1 MIGGPV
7 DGALNAEIERAVTD
21 GNFPV
26 DVLDVPQGLVPP
38 LVIKYMPAKWG
49 SAYRKSGQ
57 QLKISETPG
66 FTWGRA
72 TYVAPLAFPLSSGI
86 FGRVGVVARP
96 DGYRYWRTF
105 DARDPYTAGLYVRWL
120 QQQAKYRDIILTAH
134 SAYLSQLYRD
144 AFRQRYQIDCV
155 LFRPDQSNPE
165 YTSIQRD
172 VWMAV
177 TDWRTLSGGQ
187 REIASG
193 YSERFIDPRLTV
205 VLEEEFED
213 EQGGIHRT
221 ALLDL
226 GSRPPT
232 NKLAEEIWHAYHSL
246 GDIVRIPS

>member
-7 DGALNAEIERAVTD
+7 DSALDAEIERAVVD

-38 LVIKYMPAKWG
+38 LVIKYMPAKFG
-49 SAYRKSGQ
+49 TAYRGSEPR
-57 QLKISETPG
+57 LKISDTPG

-72 TYVAPLAFPLSSGI
+72 TYVTPLAFPLSSGI

-96 DGYRYWRTF
+96 DGYLRWKTF
-105 DARDPYTAGLYVRWL
+105 DARDPHTAGLYLRWL

-144 AFRQRYQIDCV
+144 AFRQRYEIDCV
-155 LFRPDQSNPE
+155 LFRPDQSNPR
-165 YTSIQRD
+165 YTSTQKD

-177 TDWRTLSGGQ
+177 TDWRKLPGGQ
-187 REIASG
+187 RAIASG
-193 YSERFIDPRLTV
+193 FSERFIEPRLTV

-213 EQGGIHRT
+213 QMGGIHRA
-221 ALLDL
+221 ALLNL

-232 NKLAEEIWHAYHSL
+232 DKLAEEIWHAYHR
-246 GDIVRIPS
+246 GEFVRIPS